1 MPPAQLALLT
11 CAVIAAPSELL
22 RSLLSCMSIACVL
35 FCGACSVL
43 GDKSAQHLLLLLLLL
58 LCGIRQQVFR
68 KRHLIA
74 VLAVANVLLCVQSS
88 FAVQCLCIA
97 NVG

>member
-1 MPPAQLALLT
+1 
-11 CAVIAAPSELL
+11 
-22 RSLLSCMSIACVL
+22 
-35 FCGACSVL
+35 VL